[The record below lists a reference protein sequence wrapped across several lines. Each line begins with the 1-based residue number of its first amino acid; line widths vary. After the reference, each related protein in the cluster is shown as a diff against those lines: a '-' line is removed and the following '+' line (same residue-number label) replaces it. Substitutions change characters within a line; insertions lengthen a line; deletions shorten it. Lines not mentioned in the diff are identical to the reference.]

1 MSNKEEYDYKI
12 LIIFLLQIYPDLISF
27 FAFLNSDG
35 FFTIPF
41 KAFEAESEWKKKFMS
56 NMDLASEKGMVPS
69 DIEKSIMGLW
79 AGLPLVLGWFYV
91 EMLV

>member
-12 LIIFLLQIYPDLISF
+12 FYHYFSLYNPDMISF